1 MEKQSKNKVIAIF
14 EGKKIRRLWDDK
26 KNYGI
31 FPWLI

>member
-14 EGKKIRRLWDDK
+14 EGKKFADFGMMK